1 MYGTAKTGKDDNMQ
15 FLAADVPLVA
25 SGVAREASGEQLK
38 EFIISKGID
47 VVSVEKLT
55 RDDVGARTNT
65 LKVVVK
71 LTDYEKA
78 MNPEIWPYRVGVR
91 HYKPPRRNGIS
102 WQQQTSQGGGHVNQ
116 DVGQNRR
123 QMVQNS
129 QQSQSQASSQSL
141 QRTVQQTNRDQG
153 NSSNLGETSAGSG
166 ASPFQLNLQ
175 NRYSVLATADQ
186 NGDVFLI
193 NN

>member
-1 MYGTAKTGKDDNMQ
+1 MSKCHEVNRYRVSICQ
-15 FLAADVPLVA
+15 
-25 SGVAREASGEQLK
+25 GVQVSSEQLK

-102 WQQQTSQGGGHVNQ
+102 WQQQTSQGGGYVNQ
-116 DVGQNRR
+116 DVGQDRR

-129 QQSQSQASSQSL
+129 RQSQSQASSQSL

-153 NSSNLGETSAGSG
+153 ISSNLGETSAGSG